1 MRILQHYWL
10 RYIIIAACSVVV
22 ATGCIINRGNLVA
35 GYTTVAPGQYCPG
48 DAMVASYDLLGSD
61 VCPADASC
69 ASFFP
74 IVAINSTPTA
84 FPAQSI
90 TGYTGSVNF
99 TAPDADRF
107 SVMFNPDR
115 DDVLIPTAEVV
126 PGSGRVFI
134 QRASPDQTRAAS
146 RISAINQELVHD
158 GMCAGAAPVNSSQ
171 TLPGLPQFSPNLRLT
186 DLCNVNAVAVVATLS
201 GGADGTSYTQTLT
214 PGQCL
219 NSMPGVPSSTA
230 NARVIDVRPAVPNP
244 GTRCSTTG
252 TMDNNVPPPPLRT
265 LARMACR

>member
-1 MRILQHYWL
+1 MRTLQTLWF
-10 RYIIIAACSVVV
+10 RYIIIAICSVVV
-22 ATGCIINRGNLVA
+22 ATGCIIERGNLTA

-48 DAMVASYDLLGSD
+48 DAMTASYDLLGSD

-74 IVAINSTPTA
+74 TVAISSTPAA

-90 TGYTGSVNF
+90 VGYTGNVNF

-107 SVMFNPDR
+107 SIMFNPDR

-134 QRASPDQTRAAS
+134 RRASLDQTRTAS

-171 TLPGLPQFSPNLRLT
+171 TLPGLPRFSPNLRLT
-186 DLCNVNAVAVVATLS
+186 DLCNVNAVEVIVTLS
-201 GGADGTSYTQTLT
+201 GGADGTSFTQTLAS
-214 PGQCL
+214 GQCL
-219 NSMPGVPSSTA
+219 STMPGVPTSTQ
-230 NARVIDVRPAVPNP
+230 NARVVEVRPATVAP
-244 GTRCSTTG
+244 GTRCDSTG
-252 TMDNNVPPPPLRT
+252 TMNNNVPPPPLRT